1 MFLTPI
7 PQFVRLGW
15 CGIYYIRKDVY
26 LTFCLWRIKTSQLL
40 KTSSKN
46 KATVDVCGICFIFC
60 EFVCLQVCENAI
72 HIGVGF
78 CVACSDEVGQCEG
91 LDAWD
96 KQQVQIPALF
106 LYNSTSFSFNE
117 SSSSGSLQTT

>member
-1 MFLTPI
+1 M
-7 PQFVRLGW
+7 
-15 CGIYYIRKDVY
+15 YYKKKDVY

-60 EFVCLQVCENAI
+60 EFVCLQVCKNAI

-96 KQQVQIPALF
+96 K
-106 LYNSTSFSFNE
+106 
-117 SSSSGSLQTT
+117 